1 MSNPNP
7 SAPTLHA
14 CPPLG
19 SLPDGLCK
27 VADRALSRW
36 SPRIARFMRR
46 IEVSASGCWL
56 WTGALDP
63 RFGYARTS
71 IGCERMGVHE
81 AAFVLFVG
89 KVPVGLELDHLCS
102 VRHCCNPLHLEAVTR
117 EENMRRMRHPWPTEP
132 ASSLTHCRNGHEYTD
147 DNTYVRA
154 DAMKYCRTC
163 ARVGNEVRR
172 SNRRAAAANTAP
184 ETIDALAEA
193 TAAHL
198 RLVGK
203 WQPGTIAQ
211 LLADLPG
218 AARTEQLLGGVL

>member
-1 MSNPNP
+1 MLSR
-7 SAPTLHA
+7 SDAPALHIY
-14 CPPLG
+14 PPPG

-27 VADRALSRW
+27 VADRAVSKW

-46 IEVSASGCWL
+46 VEVSADGCWR
-56 WTGALDP
+56 WTGPLDTK
-63 RFGYARTS
+63 FGYARTS
-71 IGCERMGVHE
+71 IACVRMGAHE

-89 KVPVGLELDHLCS
+89 QVPAGLELDHLCR
-102 VRHCCNPLHLEAVTR
+102 VRHCVNPLHLEAVTR
-117 EENMRRMRHPWPTEP
+117 EENMRRMRHPWPHEP
-132 ASSLTHCRNGHEYTD
+132 SALVRCVNGHEYTD
-147 DNTYVRA
+147 DNTYVRT
-154 DAMKYCRTC
+154 DGHKYCRTC

-198 RLVGK
+198 RLVGR

-218 AARTEQLLGGVL
+218 PARLEQLVGGAA